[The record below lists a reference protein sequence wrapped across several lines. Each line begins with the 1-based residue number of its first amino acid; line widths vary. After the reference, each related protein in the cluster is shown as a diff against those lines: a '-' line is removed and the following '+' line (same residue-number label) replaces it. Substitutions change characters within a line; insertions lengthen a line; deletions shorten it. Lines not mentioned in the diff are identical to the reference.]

1 MRELSILSILQATG
15 VGGVEVAVGL
25 LPRILGMGREI
36 ALFLLVVLVV
46 LGGLVLNRNVTTLVL
61 VSLPGSPFFNGF

>member
-1 MRELSILSILQATG
+1 M
-15 VGGVEVAVGL
+15 GL

-46 LGGLVLNRNVTTLVL
+46 LGGLVLNRNVATLVL